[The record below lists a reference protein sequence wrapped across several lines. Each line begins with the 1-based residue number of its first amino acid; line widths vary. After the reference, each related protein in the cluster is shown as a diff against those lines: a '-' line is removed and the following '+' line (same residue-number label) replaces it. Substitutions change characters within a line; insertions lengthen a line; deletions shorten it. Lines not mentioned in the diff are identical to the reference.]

1 LEGEEGETKELI
13 VEEGD
18 DERYRC
24 GRNGDHLMGVPFSC
38 DLCHFRNLNHRNP
51 DLSNAKELRTLGAI
65 RRASLDAL
73 WAREPGTVRGNLNRL
88 RADHRDAMTLFTMED
103 QLPRFGS
110 PVLEDTV
117 GMGEALFYLAA
128 SLRKGKYTSNVQ
140 YETTRITSSWL
151 TNLDGASG
159 RYSSTEEGTN
169 YFGRGGASSRNRTWL
184 SRFKR
189 GMRLRMGEVRY
200 QNEPFTSDM
209 ALALHELITEEW
221 SVEIE
226 DSKKEKLESLMC
238 YVLIG
243 LGAGLRGEE
252 VPLTAWNGLSAFW
265 EETEND
271 PDPYIMITLRGRFKA
286 ETGDRWHCLPIADIN
301 NSGIPYR
308 TWIRRLLRR
317 RVGENGG
324 NKWLLRGGQG
334 ARAKISDYDA
344 MFCSY
349 MNTLRSLRPG
359 LFSAGT
365 MMEMFS
371 LRRSMRRG
379 AILATTGK
387 VEDSVVLLIN
397 RWRKKEQAKG
407 TTASLN
413 MHQTYSTVRVMY
425 PTMKAY
431 SKAI

>member
-1 LEGEEGETKELI
+1 
-13 VEEGD
+13 
-18 DERYRC
+18 
-24 GRNGDHLMGVPFSC
+24 M
-38 DLCHFRNLNHRNP
+38 
-51 DLSNAKELRTLGAI
+51 
-65 RRASLDAL
+65 
-73 WAREPGTVRGNLNRL
+73 
-88 RADHRDAMTLFTMED
+88 
-103 QLPRFGS
+103 
-110 PVLEDTV
+110 
-117 GMGEALFYLAA
+117 GMGEALYYLAA
-128 SLRKGKYTSNVQ
+128 SLRRGKYTANIQ

-159 RYSSTEEGTN
+159 RYTSTEEGTN
-169 YFGRGGASSRNRTWL
+169 YFGRGGASSRNRAWL

-200 QNEPFTSDM
+200 QNEPITGDIV
-209 ALALHELITEEW
+209 LALHERVSEEW
-221 SVEIE
+221 SAER
-226 DSKKEKLESLMC
+226 DDKKREKLESLMC

-252 VPLTAWNGLSAFW
+252 VPLTTWNGLAAFW
-265 EETEND
+265 EETAKD

-286 ETGDRWHCLPIADIN
+286 ETGDRWHCLPISDN
-301 NSGIPYR
+301 NLSRIPYR
-308 TWIRRLLRR
+308 TWVRRLVRR
-317 RVGENGG
+317 RAAENGG
-324 NKWLLRGGQG
+324 NKWLLRGDQG

-349 MNTLRSLRPG
+349 LYTLQSSRPT

-379 AILATTGK
+379 AVLATTGK

-413 MHQTYSTVRVMY
+413 MHQTYSTVRAMY